1 MADIDVIY
9 NGDKIVM
16 RLINLDVNYPS
27 DDRVVTYKIINYA
40 LNGGAVTISRQTALP
55 ARVTSGAEITLFF
68 DDLPALELTGG
79 LFEPFEEGSEC
90 EIIWTCDTTSGERL
104 ASGTSS
110 IVCRGPQSGIDISK
124 ALIIPY
130 SNGYAEFTVYASGAE
145 LTDDEGNKGIIRVYF
160 RLNSRT
166 VTVESTLQNASIPN
180 QEMTYFVNAYL
191 PESGDLYATVYIENP
206 DGTSA
211 EKEFYFNFET
221 NLAPIINSMEV
232 AQINAA
238 NKEISVAWDVTAN
251 GNYRWAITA
260 GEVGTDEDWQKATSG
275 TSTIAPGSHT
285 ETGITF
291 DNYARYRVT
300 LWVYYDHDNRT
311 YTATYSKLITLSQY
325 PNISARIEVIDA
337 YGSSLALQIT
347 GLDTG
352 YTGTDRYAVYTI
364 STIPNILAA
373 EDTKTVQL
381 EGGVSEGGGVLFST
395 ANSTYYY
402 AYYVWCDIYNGN
414 DELIKSLPMIMT
426 DAGGHNVTVTRAY
439 PNLDVLSLEWSCG
452 GYISEIFFEFED
464 EIYESDFSTGTGDI
478 IASNPTRPPAQ
489 RIYNWYYSTQSVG
502 TDFVVFPHLTE
513 GRCKVTLTIDPIN
526 YVQETIYI
534 YFSLAGDTVKPAIT
548 EFSATVSG
556 LNVNYNALLAD
567 AQYLNEYTVYVDGIE
582 YSSYTGGHY
591 DSYTDGTIVLTSYGE
606 HTIAIK
612 AVVDGIETN
621 TASLKVY
628 AAQTNRP
635 DEFEWDTPKVQGEI
649 FALSMSE
656 VNRLMDNINE
666 VRVYR
671 GLEPYQFTHVTAGTE
686 FSASMYNNM
695 VTAIKDIEGYGT
707 YLVDVVPGLPIEAR
721 HLNLLRDELNAV
733 E

>member
-40 LNGGAVTISRQTALP
+40 LNGGAVTISRQTTLP

-325 PNISARIEVIDA
+325 PNISARIQVIGR
-337 YGSSLALQIT
+337 YGSSIALHLIN
-347 GLDTG
+347 LDTG

-364 STIPNILAA
+364 SSVPNILAA

-395 ANSTYYY
+395 ANSTDYYT
-402 AYYVWCDIYNGN
+402 YYVWCDIYNGN
-414 DELIKSLPMIMT
+414 GELIKTLPMLATNPSGFTISIERMSP
-426 DAGGHNVTVTRAY
+426 Y
-439 PNLDVLSLEWSCG
+439 LDILYLEWDFQ
-452 GYISEIFFEFED
+452 GYVTEVFFNFDKAVYLSEEF
-464 EIYESDFSTGTGDI
+464 GTGQGSI
-478 IASNPTRPPAQ
+478 IASNPTRPESQ
-489 RIYNWYYSTQSVG
+489 RLYNIYYSMSGKGNDCIVYPYLTDSVCDVHYNL
-502 TDFVVFPHLTE
+502 TD
-513 GRCKVTLTIDPIN
+513 GIQAWA
-526 YVQETIYI
+526 YMG
-534 YFSLAGDTVKPAIT
+534 FSMVGDGIKPSIT
-548 EFSATVSG
+548 EFSATTSG
-556 LNVNYNALLAD
+556 LSVNYTATLIS
-567 AQYLNEYTVYVDGIE
+567 AQYLNKYTIYVDGIE
-582 YSSYTGGHY
+582 YGSYDHPKY
-591 DSYTDGTIVLTSYGE
+591 NSYISGTVTLPSYGE

-686 FSASMYNNM
+686 FSASLYNNT